1 MFKLRGLRE
10 EEEPVKETEKE
21 IKLEPVTWKP
31 DKLSQGRGNN
41 RFFYCLGSL
50 VGQKSRIDH
59 FTVCCR
65 VEIKERNL
73 VAAAVMVVVVIQ
85 TTVSK

>member
-41 RFFYCLGSL
+41 RFFIAWE
-50 VGQKSRIDH
+50 V
-59 FTVCCR
+59 
-65 VEIKERNL
+65 
-73 VAAAVMVVVVIQ
+73 
-85 TTVSK
+85 